1 MADSRRVLLVHDHP
15 DDFSRVVEVASVE
28 LPEVNV
34 VSVTE
39 DAMLA
44 HELHAGD
51 FDLVLTRDQLSWTNG
66 LDVLRA
72 VHSQHARC
80 PVILLVASLD
90 VEMIEAGLREGLNGA
105 FLTLSSTF
113 SGLAEAMVR
122 AWERPRGPQAPGGGA
137 RLDEARYMLLVQEA
151 CSVTGPEFFRMLVR
165 VLGESF
171 DVRRAFVS
179 ELLVDNPKRVRLV
192 AAWSDENLVEGIE
205 YDLAGTPCETVVG
218 KGRAYYATQ
227 VQSLFPRDQWLHRH
241 AMQGY
246 FAEPIFDR
254 AGNPLGHFGLISDKP
269 LHIDPTWDR
278 LFWLLQMRA
287 AGELTRRRQE
297 QRVSYLLQHDMLTSL
312 PNRTL
317 FLDRLNQALTRANR
331 QRVLVSVMLCELDRY
346 KLVSDALTQPI
357 ADQLLQA
364 ISERLS
370 GCVRDGDTVAR
381 LGSKEFGLLLVDVAA
396 LDHISPIA
404 SKVLQ
409 SFAEPYTVE
418 GQRISLGANIGISVY
433 PDDGED
439 AETILRCAEAATF
452 RASSE
457 GRSDYRF
464 YTGAMNVKA
473 AERLHLEQS
482 LRQAIERQEFLLYYQ
497 PLVDRVSGRPTGLE
511 ALIRW
516 QNPERG
522 LVGPGEFIPALEDTG
537 LIVPVGEWVL
547 RTACAEK
554 EAWRRAG
561 IDIPRL
567 SVNLSGRQL
576 NDPSLIGS
584 VRRAIEDTH
593 IDPRTLE
600 LEITESMIQNAD
612 VAADILRDLSAM
624 GVTLAI
630 DDFGTGYSSL
640 SYLKAFPVDTLKID
654 QSFVR
659 DITTEPD
666 DAAIAKAIIAM
677 AHSLQMRVIAEGV
690 ETKEQLAFLA
700 AQDCDEI
707 QGYLF
712 GRPVPPSQVGAL
724 LHRES

>member
-1 MADSRRVLLVHDHP
+1 MAEARRVLLVHDEP
-15 DDFSRVVEVASVE
+15 EDLRRVVEVVSAE
-28 LPEVNV
+28 LPDVSV

-39 DAMLA
+39 GAMLA
-44 HELHAGD
+44 DELRFGD
-51 FDLVLTRDQLSWTNG
+51 VDLVLTRDRLSWTNG
-66 LDVLRA
+66 LAVLHGVHDVRPL
-72 VHSQHARC
+72 C
-80 PVILLVASLD
+80 PVILLVASPD
-90 VEMIEAGLREGLNGA
+90 AEKIEEGLRAGMSGA

-113 SGLAEAMVR
+113 SGLAEAIVR
-122 AWERPRGPQAPGGGA
+122 AWEQPRELRAAGAP
-137 RLDEARYMLLVQEA
+137 LDETHYTRLVQEA
-151 CSVTGPEFFRMLVR
+151 CLLTGPEFFRMLVR

-179 ELLVDNPKRVRLV
+179 ERLIEKPDRVRLI
-192 AAWSDENLVEGIE
+192 AAWNDGGFVEGIE

-218 KGRAYYATQ
+218 RGRAYYPTQ
-227 VQSLFPRDQWLHRH
+227 VQSLFPRDVWLHRH
-241 AMQGY
+241 GMQGY
-246 FAEPIFDR
+246 FGEPLFDR
-254 AGNPLGHFGLISDKP
+254 TNEALGHFGILSDKP
-269 LHIDPTWDR
+269 LHIDPSWDR
-278 LFWLLQMRA
+278 FFGLVQLRA
-287 AGELTRRRQE
+287 AGELMRRRQE
-297 QRVSYLLQHDMLTSL
+297 ERLSYLLQHDLLTGL

-317 FLDRLNQALTRANR
+317 FVDRLNQALRRANWKH
-331 QRVLVSVMLCELDRY
+331 VLVSVMLCDLDRF
-346 KLVSDALTQPI
+346 KLVSDALTQPV
-357 ADQLLQA
+357 ADLLLQA
-364 ISERLS
+364 VGRRLA

-396 LDHISPIA
+396 VDHVSPLA
-404 SKVLQ
+404 RKVLK
-409 SFAEPYTVE
+409 SFAEPYTLE
-418 GQRISLGANIGISVY
+418 GQPVSLGANIGISVY
-433 PDDGED
+433 PHDGED

-452 RASSE
+452 SASNE
-457 GRSDYRF
+457 GRNDYRF

-473 AERLHLEQS
+473 AQRLRLEQG
-482 LRQAIERQEFLLYYQ
+482 LRLAIERREFVLHYQ
-497 PLVDRVSGRPTGLE
+497 PLVDLVSGRTTGVE

-522 LVGPGEFIPALEDTG
+522 LVGPGEFIPTLEDTG

-547 RTACAEK
+547 RTACDEK
-554 EAWRRAG
+554 EGWRRAG

-576 NDPSLIGS
+576 NDPGLIGT
-584 VRRAIEDTH
+584 VGRVIEDTR

-612 VAADILRDLSAM
+612 VAAGILRDLSAM

-640 SYLKAFPVDTLKID
+640 SYLKTFPVDTLKID

-659 DITTEPD
+659 DITTDPN
-666 DAAIAKAIIAM
+666 DAAIARAIIGM

-690 ETKEQLAFLA
+690 ETEEQLAFLSS
-700 AQDCDEI
+700 QECDEI

-712 GRPVPPSQVGAL
+712 GRPVPPSQVGGL